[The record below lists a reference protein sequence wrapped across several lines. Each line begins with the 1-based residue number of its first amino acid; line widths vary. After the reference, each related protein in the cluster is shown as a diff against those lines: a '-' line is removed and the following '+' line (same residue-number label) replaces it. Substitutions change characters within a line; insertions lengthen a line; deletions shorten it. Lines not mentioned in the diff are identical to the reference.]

1 MPVQGQLHADLHVKE
16 LFFLRNRAM
25 SMEVQVKKRVSLV
38 LIVPVL
44 VHQVQVHVKFGDIV

>member
-1 MPVQGQLHADLHVKE
+1 MKE
-16 LFFLRNRAM
+16 NILSEKSRNE